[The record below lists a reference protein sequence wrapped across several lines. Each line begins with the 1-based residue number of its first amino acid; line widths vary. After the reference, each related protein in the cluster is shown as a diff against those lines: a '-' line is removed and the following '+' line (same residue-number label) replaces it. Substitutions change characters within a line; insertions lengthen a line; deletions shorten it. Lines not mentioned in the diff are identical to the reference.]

1 MKLFDRNPLKY
12 VRSASDP
19 ITSTRFPVTRASR
32 NAKFRERTYYF
43 VADSTKAQFL
53 ADPLRWRE
61 RRGLTAVEAGE
72 TF

>member
-1 MKLFDRNPLKY
+1 
-12 VRSASDP
+12 
-19 ITSTRFPVTRASR
+19 VTRASR